1 MMQLLVLWYQQLVKN
16 LLTDML
22 FAYHLLIQQALWKI
36 VQLSTMDVSMLQWQ
50 WVVYWDPKTITAE

>member
-22 FAYHLLIQQALWKI
+22 FAYQLLIQQALRKI

>member
-16 LLTDML
+16 WLTDML